1 MAAPQEALALPW
13 RQASWAAAR
22 ALRPRQWSKNL
33 VLFAGILFAAKL
45 GDAARWGEAA
55 SAFVA
60 YCAASS
66 AGYLVND
73 VRDAPH
79 DRLHPVKRR
88 RPIASGELTVEA
100 AYVLAGV
107 LLALA
112 LAVAATL
119 GQRSLLFLTMFV
131 ALQGAYTFALK
142 EVVLIDVVAIGGL
155 FVLRAA
161 AGAVAVDV
169 RISPWLLACTA
180 LLALFL
186 GLAKRRAELLLVGA
200 DATPGRRA
208 LKGYSLAFV
217 DRLVLVLAV
226 SAVAAYVLY
235 ALTARESKEM
245 ALTIPFVLFGV
256 LRYLVLV
263 RRRDLGEEPEE
274 VLLSDR
280 PLVATVALWALTSA
294 AVLALS

>member
-142 EVVLIDVVAIGGL
+142 EVVLVDVVAIGGL

>member
-119 GQRSLLFLTMFV
+119 GERSLLFLTMFV

-142 EVVLIDVVAIGGL
+142 EVVLVDVVAIGGL